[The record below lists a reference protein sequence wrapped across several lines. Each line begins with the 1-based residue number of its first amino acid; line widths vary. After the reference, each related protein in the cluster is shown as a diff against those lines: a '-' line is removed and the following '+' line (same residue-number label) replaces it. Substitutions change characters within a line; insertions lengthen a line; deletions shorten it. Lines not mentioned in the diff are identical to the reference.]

1 MVARWRICL
10 LLRTRSKQGRE
21 EFARSRHSFDS
32 PPDPSLLSSLPT
44 TYYRAQDSSRTRC
57 RPRSRQR
64 STSMPS
70 PCPNRYV
77 PSLALRS
84 HPFALATPPDSTLL
98 SAFLQ
103 LVGQADLQSY
113 FPHTS
118 LTDIGQA
125 INNLSRKVRIS
136 LSPPFS
142 LALARSLSTLPA
154 FSSATA
160 SDPC

>member
-1 MVARWRICL
+1 
-10 LLRTRSKQGRE
+10 
-21 EFARSRHSFDS
+21 
-32 PPDPSLLSSLPT
+32 
-44 TYYRAQDSSRTRC
+44 
-57 RPRSRQR
+57 
-64 STSMPS
+64 MPS

-84 HPFALATPPDSTLL
+84 HPFALATPPDSILL

-125 INNLSRKVRIS
+125 INNLSRKVRVS
-136 LSPPFS
+136 PSPPFS
-142 LALARSLSTLPA
+142 LALGRSLSQLCPP
-154 FSSATA
+154 SAQPLRATRA
-160 SDPC
+160 DPLRFPFGWILRLVGL